1 MVVIGSEQDNSIVED
16 KDVAFI
22 EKSQFENAME
32 TSLQPLITMLLKV
45 IYQRMM
51 NNIKTLNDLSEDS
64 FICTEED
71 NIWTLSLSDEEIVM
85 LNGIFTFEEVNPALS
100 YPILDTLPKGAL
112 LARVKEIEGM
122 ADKVPLNDP

>member
-1 MVVIGSEQDNSIVED
+1 MNFDLSTQ
-16 KDVAFI
+16 
-22 EKSQFENAME
+22 
-32 TSLQPLITMLLKV
+32 LL
-45 IYQRMM
+45 
-51 NNIKTLNDLSEDS
+51 NNITTLNDLSEDS

-122 ADKVPLNDP
+122 ADKVHFNDL

>member
-1 MVVIGSEQDNSIVED
+1 MVVIGSEHDSSIVED